1 MTIGCA
7 RCHDHKFDPIPT
19 QDYYALAGILRS
31 TRTLENYT
39 DNVAKWVDTPLPL
52 EAGAERE
59 LNAHQQAIASLQAE
73 IKTLKGSTGQAA
85 AGWTALLPIDPIR
98 PESLPGIVMD
108 ETKARIVGEWQTSG
122 FGRTYIGDGFLHD
135 RDESKGAKTVTF
147 TPAIPRTGRY
157 EVRFAF
163 TPNAN
168 RAPNV
173 PITILHADGEKTLTI
188 DQREAPPIAGRFVS
202 LGQFQFEKDGQGY
215 VLISNEGTSGVVV
228 VDALQLIPVEQLAGI
243 PDAAH
248 PPSTGGNKEAREAMV
263 RARRLEVELKKLTA
277 QGPKRPQTM
286 SVTEAED
293 IGDTEIR
300 IRGNVRSLGA
310 KVPRGFL
317 QVTMHGP
324 PPEFS
329 DRESG
334 RAQLAEWIAS
344 PANPLTARVITN
356 RAWAWLMGSGLV
368 RTVDNFGTTGEL
380 ASHPGLLDHL
390 ALRFVTEGWSMK
402 KLVRSIVLSRT
413 YQLATITD
421 AGAEGNDPDN
431 RFLARASRRRL
442 DAEQIRDAI
451 LWTSGELKLDI
462 GGPNIGSGP
471 TGAANLPVNAEYGY
485 VFTDT
490 RRSVYTPAFRNQRL
504 ELFEVFDFADINAP
518 IGQRNVSTVAPQ
530 ALYLMNHPFVV
541 EQAKLAAHRALAA
554 SDRSDDARVAE
565 AYRITLGRPP
575 TARERELALQ
585 FLTASGATAMVA
597 QSALEQWA
605 QFYQALFACVDFRYL
620 N

>member
-1 MTIGCA
+1 
-7 RCHDHKFDPIPT
+7 
-19 QDYYALAGILRS
+19 
-31 TRTLENYT
+31 
-39 DNVAKWVDTPLPL
+39 
-52 EAGAERE
+52 
-59 LNAHQQAIASLQAE
+59 
-73 IKTLKGSTGQAA
+73 
-85 AGWTALLPIDPIR
+85 
-98 PESLPGIVMD
+98 
-108 ETKARIVGEWQTSG
+108 
-122 FGRTYIGDGFLHD
+122 
-135 RDESKGAKTVTF
+135 
-147 TPAIPRTGRY
+147 
-157 EVRFAF
+157 
-163 TPNAN
+163 
-168 RAPNV
+168 
-173 PITILHADGEKTLTI
+173 
-188 DQREAPPIAGRFVS
+188 
-202 LGQFQFEKDGQGY
+202 
-215 VLISNEGTSGVVV
+215 
-228 VDALQLIPVEQLAGI
+228 
-243 PDAAH
+243 
-248 PPSTGGNKEAREAMV
+248 
-263 RARRLEVELKKLTA
+263 
-277 QGPKRPQTM
+277 
-286 SVTEAED
+286 
-293 IGDTEIR
+293 
-300 IRGNVRSLGA
+300 
-310 KVPRGFL
+310 
-317 QVTMHGP
+317 
-324 PPEFS
+324 
-329 DRESG
+329 
-334 RAQLAEWIAS
+334 
-344 PANPLTARVITN
+344 
-356 RAWAWLMGSGLV
+356 
-368 RTVDNFGTTGEL
+368 
-380 ASHPGLLDHL
+380 
-390 ALRFVTEGWSMK
+390 MK

-597 QSALEQWA
+597 QSALEPWA